1 MARLPLLS
9 PLGEVPPTWQVICNQ
24 YLFIGNVVASV
35 LVYDE
40 LYMFRSGNA
49 QEQFQ
54 NHICKDA
61 QFNSTD
67 FTIHSSVQLTENQMI
82 VNVRTFFEPS
92 YG

>member
-1 MARLPLLS
+1 MANRF
-9 PLGEVPPTWQVICNQ
+9 VNNIF
-24 YLFIGNVVASV
+24 FIGNVVASV
-35 LVYDE
+35 FVYDE
-40 LYMFRSGNA
+40 LYIFGPGNT
-49 QEQFQ
+49 QEQFR